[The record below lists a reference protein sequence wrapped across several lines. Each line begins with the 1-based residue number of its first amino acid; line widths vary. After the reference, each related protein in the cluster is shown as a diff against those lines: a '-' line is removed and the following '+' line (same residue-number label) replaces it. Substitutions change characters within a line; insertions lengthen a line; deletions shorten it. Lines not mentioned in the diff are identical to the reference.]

1 MRPVGHETDVVF
13 IDTNVLVYAFDAD
26 DPEKHIVADTII
38 RDLLLKGALCL
49 STQVLNEFYWNIT
62 SVRRPQRLDHAVA
75 LRIIEDL
82 IQQSR
87 IVALTPN
94 LTLEALRV
102 LPVHTLSFWDSLIWA
117 AARAAGC
124 SVVYSED
131 FQHGRVLEGVQFV
144 NPFLPSP

>member
-1 MRPVGHETDVVF
+1 MRPAGHETNVVF
-13 IDTNVLVYAFDAD
+13 IDTNILVYAFDAD
-26 DPEKHIVADTII
+26 DAEKHIVADTII
-38 RDLLLKGALCL
+38 RDLLLRNVLCL

-87 IVALTPN
+87 IVALTPS

-117 AARAAGC
+117 AAKAAGC

-131 FQHGRVLEGVQFV
+131 FQHGRVLEGVRFV
-144 NPFLPSP
+144 NPFLASP